1 MNGAEDLVAHA
12 AELRRQVANLERR
25 VDRAYVQELC
35 LRGAIVGA
43 QRSVRESSARV
54 SVLEAMLEMSSTS
67 FEGER

>member
-12 AELRRQVANLERR
+12 TELRRQVANLERR

-43 QRSVRESSARV
+43 QHSVRKSSARV
-54 SVLEAMLEMSSTS
+54 SVLEAMLKISSNP
-67 FEGER
+67 FDEEG